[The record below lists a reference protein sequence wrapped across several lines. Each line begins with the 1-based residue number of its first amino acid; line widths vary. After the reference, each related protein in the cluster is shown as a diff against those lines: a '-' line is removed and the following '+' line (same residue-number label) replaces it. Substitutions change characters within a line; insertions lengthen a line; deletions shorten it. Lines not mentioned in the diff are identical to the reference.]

1 MKRNDDKAM
10 LRNVFAF
17 GLIVVLACSVFL
29 LQRPPQEHALNT
41 PLLDE
46 ASGLARGIK
55 NPNLLYS
62 HNDSGGKNSV
72 YAIDSKGGLIAEIQL
87 PTVKNRDWEE
97 ISTSIDPLSKKPLI
111 YVGDIGDNNAKHKS
125 CRIHIFEEPLIED
138 SLVVV
143 RDLRT
148 IEYVYEDGARDAEAF
163 FVEPSSGDIYIIS
176 KREEHVGI
184 YQLSYP
190 QKSGETLVAKKLG
203 VMQMNW
209 VTAADISHD
218 GKKVLVKSYGSIK
231 RFKIGGKKDI
241 AKALSKPGKN
251 MPYLLEPQGE
261 ALCFDSSGKGYF
273 TLSEKSGD
281 KAQILYYYK

>member
-1 MKRNDDKAM
+1 M
-10 LRNVFAF
+10 LRNVFAI
-17 GLIVVLACSVFL
+17 GLMVVLACSVFL
-29 LQRPPQEHALNT
+29 LQRPPQEYALNT

-55 NPNLLYS
+55 NPDLLYS

-72 YAIDSKGGLIAEIQL
+72 YAIDGKGGLVAEIHL

-111 YVGDIGDNNAKHKS
+111 YVGDIGDNNAKYKS
-125 CRIHIFEEPLIED
+125 CYIHIFEEPLIED

-143 RDLRT
+143 QDLRT

-163 FVEPSSGDIYIIS
+163 IVDPASGDIYVIS

-184 YQLSYP
+184 YHLPYP
-190 QKSGETLVAKKLG
+190 QNSGETLVAKKLG

-231 RFKIGGKKDI
+231 RFKVGGKKDI
-241 AKALSKPGKN
+241 AKALSKPGKSL
-251 MPYLLEPQGE
+251 PYILEPQGE
-261 ALCFDSSGKGYF
+261 ALCFDPSGKGYY

-281 KAQILYYYK
+281 KTQILYYYK